1 MTHCRSLVEECQRG
15 RSACGT
21 SPNQIRSG
29 HQLEHR
35 EGVRCDDPVV
45 TPRAP
50 PMRWSN

>member
-1 MTHCRSLVEECQRG
+1 MMHCRPLVEECQRG

-29 HQLEHR
+29 HQLGTPQRR
-35 EGVRCDDPVV
+35 EVWRSRIA
-45 TPRAP
+45 PRAP